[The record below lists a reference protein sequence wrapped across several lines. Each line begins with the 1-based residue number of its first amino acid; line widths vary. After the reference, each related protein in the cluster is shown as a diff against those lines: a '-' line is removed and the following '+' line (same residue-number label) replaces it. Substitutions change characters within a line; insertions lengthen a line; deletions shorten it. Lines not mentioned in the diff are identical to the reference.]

1 MKEVYV
7 KERTIEEKD
16 GCKVI
21 EERRYAGTLRPDG
34 GIRLNAFVG
43 KRMVE
48 RNQCIV
54 SKDEHHKVAA

>member
-1 MKEVYV
+1 M
-7 KERTIEEKD
+7 
-16 GCKVI
+16 I

-54 SKDEHHKVAA
+54 SKDEHHKAAA